1 MNNLDVLISI
11 RSVEEFAPTNIW
23 VSLQTKEQ
31 FIERAS
37 KLIQREVGPVAHE
50 MSH

>member
-1 MNNLDVLISI
+1 MDEIVS
-11 RSVEEFAPTNIW
+11 TNIW

-37 KLIQREVGPVAHE
+37 GIVQQEVCLTEPSLK
-50 MSH
+50 MTRQ